1 MKKIAKMLQRHR
13 SLLFN
18 WFKAKKQFSSGIAVG
33 FNNKSKLTTKK
44 TDGFRTF
51 KAAEIRLYQA
61 MWAYPVPIY
70 RTRIFLRRQKYKP
83 NIRSGPVEG
92 RGIVAI
98 ELGALL
104 E

>member
-44 TDGFRTF
+44 ADGFRNF
-51 KAAEIRLYQA
+51 KATEIPLYHA
-61 MWAYPVPIY
+61 MEALPVPI
-70 RTRIFLRRQKYKP
+70 IAHEF
-83 NIRSGPVEG
+83 I
-92 RGIVAI
+92 
-98 ELGALL
+98 
-104 E
+104 